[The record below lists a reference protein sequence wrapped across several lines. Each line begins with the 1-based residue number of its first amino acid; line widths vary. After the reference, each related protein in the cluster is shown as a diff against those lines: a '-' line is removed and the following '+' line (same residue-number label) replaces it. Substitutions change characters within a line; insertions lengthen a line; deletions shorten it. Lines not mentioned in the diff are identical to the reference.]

1 MSTGKQ
7 NAQPNESTEQPVPVT
22 LPAEV
27 VALVQ
32 RLKAVGAEQVLY
44 TLGGLKVE
52 ADKNAGFDLGFA
64 EWLVIRLPVGDR
76 LADGRIWE
84 V

>member
-7 NAQPNESTEQPVPVT
+7 NASPKENTEQPAPVA
-22 LPAEV
+22 LPADV

-32 RLKAVGAEQVLY
+32 RLKAIGAEQILY

-52 ADKNAGFDLGFA
+52 ADRNPGFDLGFA